1 MINIMVTS
9 AGAGPGISVIKAL
22 KIQKELKLFIVG
34 ADQDLTAAGLYL
46 ADTYCIVP
54 NSKSPKY
61 LNNLIKKIKY
71 FKIRYIF
78 PIFDNENL
86 ILSANSELIKKKTG
100 AIVLCKNY
108 DTIKNSYKKLTAQK
122 ICELNN
128 IITPKKLDNV
138 NFNKKNI
145 SFPIIV
151 KPIQGTGSKNMI
163 VINNSKE
170 LKKNLPIKK
179 SYYVQKKISGKEY
192 SIDILSHPNK
202 NLFFAMPRERIVV
215 KSGQMV
221 KGRIFFKKKL
231 INYAK
236 KVAGAFK
243 INSSACLQCIV
254 NKNKIYFIELNSRFG
269 TGLALTVGSG
279 LNLPLI
285 QIKIFEKYTVNNNIY
300 KSIKKNLYVTRY
312 WSEIF
317 I

>member
-1 MINIMVTS
+1 
-9 AGAGPGISVIKAL
+9 
-22 KIQKELKLFIVG
+22 
-34 ADQDLTAAGLYL
+34 
-46 ADTYCIVP
+46 
-54 NSKSPKY
+54 
-61 LNNLIKKIKY
+61 
-71 FKIRYIF
+71 
-78 PIFDNENL
+78 
-86 ILSANSELIKKKTG
+86 
-100 AIVLCKNY
+100 
-108 DTIKNSYKKLTAQK
+108 
-122 ICELNN
+122 
-128 IITPKKLDNV
+128 
-138 NFNKKNI
+138 
-145 SFPIIV
+145 
-151 KPIQGTGSKNMI
+151 
-163 VINNSKE
+163 
-170 LKKNLPIKK
+170 
-179 SYYVQKKISGKEY
+179 
-192 SIDILSHPNK
+192 
-202 NLFFAMPRERIVV
+202 MPRERIVV

-254 NKNKIYFIELNSRFG
+254 NNNKIYFIELNSRFG